1 LSRDYETENGLLTA
15 DLRLAWAH
23 QLDASPI
30 TLASFQTL
38 PGSSFLVTGVRPASD
53 TALLGAGIQVQNR
66 SGFFFGFKG
75 ETQLGAGTT
84 ILEGMGHF
92 GWRW

>member
-1 LSRDYETENGLLTA
+1 MDRHENGLLTA
-15 DLRLAWAH
+15 DLRAAWAH
-23 QLDASPI
+23 QLDDLPFTQAG
-30 TLASFQTL
+30 FQSL
-38 PGSSFLVTGVRPASD
+38 PGASFLVTGVRPAGD
-53 TALLGAGIQVQNR
+53 TALLGASVQVQNS

-84 ILEGMGHF
+84 ILTGMGNL